1 MKKNEEIELLR
12 AVAIIFTL
20 FQHLGSLLMPSKEAW
35 IFVNINNP
43 YWGGVDLFFCISGYV
58 ISKSMVSSWH
68 SLPTKTKWLEIKSFW
83 LRRFFRIVPTL
94 WLWVGISLLAC
105 LYFNESGAFGTIR
118 PDLND
123 SLAAVLNYS
132 NLHVFLCVIGSSSC
146 GPNPVYWSL
155 SLEEQFYLALPI
167 LFFFPRKTL
176 ILLLGTAIL
185 IQLPIHRMPWEQTV
199 GGALWFIRTDSI
211 LLGVMIAYFSRTPL
225 YNKIFEIIKD
235 RNRYPAIGSFILI
248 IGLSA
253 IPRSGFYFAAG
264 GITIISALLVLLASF
279 DRGLLFPMSIL
290 SKPFLWIGSRSFS
303 IYLIHMPAYYL
314 VNEIAYRASG
324 YDITFKIPL
333 THNSF
338 NPALALSTFIA
349 LAILA
354 ECNYRFIETPLR
366 KLGRRVAD
374 RKEPVITHKAISM
387 ENI

>member
-1 MKKNEEIELLR
+1 MRKIEEIELLR

-35 IFVNINNP
+35 AFVNINNP

-58 ISKSMVSSWH
+58 ISKSMVTSWH
-68 SLPTKTKWLEIKSFW
+68 SLSTKTQWLEIRNFW

-105 LYFNESGAFGTIR
+105 LYFNESGAFGPIR

-123 SLAAVLNYS
+123 SLAAILNYS
-132 NLHVFLCVIGSSSC
+132 NLHVFLCVIGNSSC

-176 ILLLGTAIL
+176 VLLLGIVIL
-185 IQLPIHRMPWEQTV
+185 IQLPIHRGPWEQTI

-211 LLGVMIAYFSRTPL
+211 LLGVMIAYFSITTL
-225 YNKIFEIIKD
+225 YKKTFELLKNK
-235 RNRYPAIGSFILI
+235 NRYPAIGSFILI
-248 IGLSA
+248 ISLSA

-264 GITIISALLVLLASF
+264 GIAIISTLLVLLASF
-279 DRGLLFPMSIL
+279 DKGLLFQKSSL

-314 VNEIAYRASG
+314 VNEIFYRASG
-324 YDITFKIPL
+324 YDATFKIPL
-333 THNSF
+333 SHNSF
-338 NPALALSTFIA
+338 NPTLALSTFMA

-366 KLGRRVAD
+366 KLGRRVTD
-374 RKEPVITHKAISM
+374 RISPTSHHKAILL
-387 ENI
+387 ENT